1 MKNQQRPQPRAA
13 TDGMTLSVHSQFV
26 TIQGEGP
33 HAGKA
38 AVFLRLA
45 GCNLQCPLCDT
56 EYTEGAYTQDV
67 DTIARGIA
75 EEGIPLV
82 VITGGEPFRQNIS
95 ELVKR
100 LLDRDL
106 VVQVETNGHLSPMGM
121 TLATWHH
128 RNFGV
133 VVSPKTSHVDPTIA
147 LFAMAFKYVLV
158 AGEQDE
164 YGFPTSALNHP
175 LPKGKALALPPDDY
189 RGPVYIQPADEKND
203 ALNGLNLD
211 AAISLVMRMTMRGY
225 DNFRL
230 GVQMHKIAGLE

>member
-1 MKNQQRPQPRAA
+1 MKNQQRPTPRAV
-13 TDGMTLSVHSQFV
+13 TDGATLSVHSMFV

-56 EYTEGAYTQDV
+56 EYTEGAEDR
-67 DTIARGIA
+67 DIEALA
-75 EEGIPLV
+75 EEIADNDIPLV
-82 VITGGEPFRQNIS
+82 VITGGEPFRQNIAG
-95 ELVKR
+95 LVR
-100 LLDRDL
+100 LLLDRDL
-106 VVQVETNGHLSPMGM
+106 VVQVESNGHLSPMGF
-121 TLATWHH
+121 TLALWHH

-133 VVSPKTSHVDPTIA
+133 VISPKTSHVDPILA
-147 LFAMAFKYVLV
+147 EYAIAFKYVIV

-164 YGFPTSALNHP
+164 NGFPTSALNHP

-189 RGPVYIQPADEKND
+189 RGPIYVQPADEKSD

-211 AAISLVMRMTMRGY
+211 AAISLVMRMTVRGY